1 MAEPRQPAAET
12 PVQATAPDRL
22 SLSTKL
28 AYGLPNFA
36 GMAMGVPVAIHM
48 TKFYSDSIGVAVG
61 FIALAQVLARALD
74 AITDPLMG
82 WLSDRTRSRWGRR
95 RPYILVGAPLTA
107 ISMVAL
113 FAPPDGITPLMG
125 AAWFTTAFMAYFFF
139 HTVYFIP
146 HYGLGPELT
155 SDYHERSG
163 LFAWRDGISL
173 LGQAFA
179 AASPAIFI
187 AAIKAQGTEQAEAER
202 IVFLWFAVGMSV
214 LLVIS
219 YYWMCWRIPENPAFS
234 ARKPNPLVPGVRRA
248 LRNHPFRILLACYMM
263 TTITSG
269 GIGVLMPFY
278 LRYALGIT
286 DWVEWMGVA
295 LLLGYGTGV
304 VTLPVFVRLARQ
316 FGKRQVWI
324 LSFVLS
330 FTCQALLTA
339 LPSFIYG
346 DSAAPWVMF
355 FFMIGGMAFST
366 GQFLGPSMQADVID
380 YDELYTGKR
389 REGQYG
395 ALWSIVTK
403 FAIIPSSAIPLAVLA
418 TLGFEPNVDQPEAVR
433 WAIRLLYAG
442 VPGTMMLAAIFI
454 AVRYPID
461 ERVHRATLE
470 GIAAHARGEPA
481 TDPIT
486 GRSVDPPDDR
496 GLDEDT
502 GWFLDHFSVGELR
515 RALAAGPRR
524 VARLR
529 LDTRVALA
537 VSCLILLAAGA
548 GAAALFDLADEPGI
562 GVLTLVLMAG
572 VALTGIGFHAVRIRA
587 AAGRRAGEIAPDLV
601 RRHLVITERL
611 AHAGSVRGQDS

>member
-1 MAEPRQPAAET
+1 MKLP
-12 PVQATAPDRL
+12 L
-22 SLSTKL
+22 SMKL

-82 WLSDRTRSRWGRR
+82 WLSDRTRSPWGRR

-113 FAPPDGITPLMG
+113 FGPPDGITPLMG

-155 SDYHERSG
+155 SDYHERSN

-173 LGQAFA
+173 VGQAFA

-202 IVFLWFAVGMSV
+202 ITFLWFSVGMSV

-219 YYWMCWRIPENPAFS
+219 YYWMCWRVPENPAFS
-234 ARKPNPLVPGVRRA
+234 ARKPNPLVPGVRRV
-248 LRNHPFRILLACYMM
+248 LRNHPFRILLACYMV

-304 VTLPVFVRLARQ
+304 VTLPVFVRLARRY
-316 FGKRQVWI
+316 GKKQVWI
-324 LSFVLS
+324 LSFILS
-330 FTCQALLTA
+330 FICQALLTA

-389 REGQYG
+389 REAQYT

-418 TLGFEPNVDQPEAVR
+418 TLGFEPNVEQPDAVR

-470 GIAAHARGEPA
+470 GIAAHNRGEAA

-486 GRSVDPPDDR
+486 GRSIDPPDDR

-502 GWFLDHFSVGELR
+502 GWFLDHFSVGELKRALSAGSR
-515 RALAAGPRR
+515 RA
-524 VARLR
+524 ARLR
-529 LDTRVALA
+529 YDTRVATA
-537 VSCLILLAAGA
+537 VSCLFLLAAGM
-548 GAAALFDLADEPGI
+548 GTAALFDLADQPGI
-562 GVLTLVLMAG
+562 GVLTLVLLGG
-572 VALTGIGFHAVRIRA
+572 VSLTAIGFHAVRIRA
-587 AAGRRAGEIAPDLV
+587 AAGDRPDEIAPEQV
-601 RRHLVITERL
+601 RRHLAITERL
-611 AHAGSVRGQDS
+611 AQAGSARPQRS